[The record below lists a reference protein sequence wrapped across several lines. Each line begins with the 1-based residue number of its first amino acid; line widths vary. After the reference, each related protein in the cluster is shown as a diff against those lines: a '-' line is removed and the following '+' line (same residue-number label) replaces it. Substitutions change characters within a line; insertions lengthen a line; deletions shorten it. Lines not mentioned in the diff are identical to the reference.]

1 MKKPNKYLTILFIST
16 MIYAVYNLAA
26 PSGKKNR
33 EPKPGEA
40 TESPTGEFEL
50 ANAFREKSGSVKNNY
65 KKEKQKML
73 PWGKDPFLFP
83 EGMDPYHKMKK
94 VSPKKVADRPV
105 KDINTGRYHLL
116 SLKITS
122 ILISE
127 DQRAATINR
136 APYVVTI
143 GDRIG
148 DVQVIDI
155 LQDRVIFAKHGKT
168 QEIFL
173 SSQLK

>member
-1 MKKPNKYLTILFIST
+1 MKKPNKYLTIFFILT

-33 EPKPGEA
+33 DPKPGEA

-50 ANAFREKSGSVKNNY
+50 VNAFKEKSGSVKNNY

-94 VSPKKVADRPV
+94 VYPKKANDGPV
-105 KDINTGRYHLL
+105 KGINTGKYHLL

-127 DQRAATINR
+127 DQKVATINR

-148 DVQVIDI
+148 DVQVLDI
-155 LQDRVIFAKHGKT
+155 MADRVVFSRNGKT
-168 QEIFL
+168 QEIL
-173 SSQLK
+173 LGSQAK